1 MHRIPPEQ
9 PEKMNKQ
16 KKENQKGGK
25 TMITAQDIREKTFEK
40 SKFGGGYDMAQV
52 DEFLEEIADD
62 LTNTQKESSVLRSKM
77 KVLVEKIEEY
87 RSNES
92 ALNQSILSA
101 QKLAQQIEA
110 EAREKAAAL
119 ISDAQKQADETIGS
133 IAART
138 EFEEKR
144 LAAAQAA
151 SAKFLDGIRAMCNAQ
166 LKNIDNIALTTAPVQ
181 QPVKAEP
188 EEEEAAE
195 EEEIELGAEAEYDS
209 TQPFT
214 L

>member
-1 MHRIPPEQ
+1 
-9 PEKMNKQ
+9 
-16 KKENQKGGK
+16 
-25 TMITAQDIREKTFEK
+25 
-40 SKFGGGYDMAQV
+40 
-52 DEFLEEIADD
+52 
-62 LTNTQKESSVLRSKM
+62 M

-87 RSNES
+87 RNNES

-133 IAART
+133 IAAKT

-181 QPVKAEP
+181 QPAKAEP
-188 EEEEAAE
+188 EEEEEEAAE
-195 EEEIELGAEAEYDS
+195 EEEIELGTEAEYDS

>member
-1 MHRIPPEQ
+1 
-9 PEKMNKQ
+9 
-16 KKENQKGGK
+16 
-25 TMITAQDIREKTFEK
+25 MITAQDIREKTFEK

-62 LTNTQKESSVLRSKM
+62 LTNAQKESSVLRSKM

-92 ALNQSILSA
+92 ALNQSILAA

-110 EAREKAAAL
+110 EAREKADAL
-119 ISDAQKQADETIGS
+119 ISDAQKKADETIGS
-133 IAART
+133 ITAKK

-166 LKNIDNIALTTAPVQ
+166 LKNIENIGLRVPEE
-181 QPVKAEP
+181 EP
-188 EEEEAAE
+188 EEPAE
-195 EEEIELGAEAEYDS
+195 EEESVLDTEAEEDG
-209 TQPFT
+209 TRPFT

>member
-1 MHRIPPEQ
+1 
-9 PEKMNKQ
+9 
-16 KKENQKGGK
+16 
-25 TMITAQDIREKTFEK
+25 MITAQDVREKTFEK

-52 DEFLEEIADD
+52 DEFLEEIADE
-62 LTNTQKESSVLRSKM
+62 LTNAQKESAVLRSKM

-110 EAREKAAAL
+110 EARQKADEL
-119 ISDAQKQADETIGS
+119 ISDAQRTADETIGS
-133 IAART
+133 ITAKK
-138 EFEEKR
+138 EFEEQR
-144 LAAAQAA
+144 LAAAEAA

-166 LKNIDNIALTTAPVQ
+166 LKNIDNISLRMPAPQ
-181 QPVKAEP
+181 KPAEP
-188 EEEEAAE
+188 EEEPEEPEEAPE
-195 EEEIELGAEAEYDS
+195 EPETEPEDDG
-209 TQPFT
+209 TRPFT

>member
-1 MHRIPPEQ
+1 
-9 PEKMNKQ
+9 
-16 KKENQKGGK
+16 
-25 TMITAQDIREKTFEK
+25 MITAQDIREKTFEK

-62 LTNTQKESSVLRSKM
+62 LTNTQKEVSVLRSKM

-110 EAREKAAAL
+110 EAREKAAAM
-119 ISDAQKQADETIGS
+119 ISDAQKQADETIGA
-133 IAART
+133 IAEKT

-166 LKNIDNIALTTAPVQ
+166 LKNIDNISMTSAPVRQ
-181 QPVKAEP
+181 QAKEEP
-188 EEEEAAE
+188 EEEAEPAE
-195 EEEIELGAEAEYDS
+195 EEEPVEEAEFDS
-209 TQPFT
+209 TQPFS